1 MPPANKGFVY
11 NSLQE
16 HITMKNGKRVG
27 HSTHLT
33 IKNNK
38 GTKKCVQYNP
48 DGSRKFI
55 TRKLTAAELGAIK
68 RKEYLPALFK
78 GPMESLRL
86 GQPLKWV
93 SASGRSCNAAAAA
106 AAPAATKKNKHRK

>member
-1 MPPANKGFVY
+1 MPGNNGFVY
-11 NSLQE
+11 NSMQE
-16 HITMKNGKRVG
+16 HITIKNGKRVG
-27 HSTHLT
+27 HSTHIT

-38 GTKKCVQYNP
+38 GAKKCVQYNP

-78 GPMESLRL
+78 GAMENLRL
-86 GQPLKWV
+86 GKQLSWV
-93 SASGRSCNAAAAA
+93 SCN
-106 AAPAATKKNKHRK
+106 APAATKKNKRRK

>member
-1 MPPANKGFVY
+1 
-11 NSLQE
+11 
-16 HITMKNGKRVG
+16 MKNGKRVG

-33 IKNNK
+33 IKNNS

-55 TRKLTAAELGAIK
+55 TRKLTAAELGGIK

-93 SASGRSCNAAAAA
+93 SASGRSCNAAA
-106 AAPAATKKNKHRK
+106 PAATKKNKRRK

>member
-1 MPPANKGFVY
+1 MY
-11 NSLQE
+11 NSMQE

-27 HSTHLT
+27 HSTHIT

-38 GTKKCVQYNP
+38 GTKKCIQYNS

-55 TRKLTAAELGAIK
+55 TKKLTNAEMGAIK

-78 GPMESLRL
+78 GAMENLRL
-86 GQPLKWV
+86 GEPLSW
-93 SASGRSCNAAAAA
+93 SCNA
-106 AAPAATKKNKHRK
+106 PATTKKNKSRK